1 VPLDRLASSNLAEAI
16 KKGITMQ
23 LDDLEENLK
32 ITLQLLQ
39 ERELGLNSWNSAL
52 TFQLEELAGLIE
64 KSGISVDKEK
74 L

>member
-1 VPLDRLASSNLAEAI
+1 LDRLASSNLAEAI